1 MNTVNLKV
9 VLRRLFRNREYFFI
23 NLIGLTVSL
32 ASILL
37 IGLYVSD
44 QFSYDGDIRDQE
56 RTYRVVE
63 IQNQPGVGEQHVA
76 VTMGPLSEA
85 LKNSVPHVE
94 ESVRMMYGWY
104 ININFHQYICI

>member
-1 MNTVNLKV
+1 MRIGKQIPPIVFNTEKKYKVNTVNLKV

-56 RTYRVVE
+56 KTYRVVE
-63 IQNQPGVGEQHVA
+63 IQNQPGVGE
-76 VTMGPLSEA
+76 
-85 LKNSVPHVE
+85 
-94 ESVRMMYGWY
+94 
-104 ININFHQYICI
+104 